1 MAERCGPGDRAR
13 TASGAGAELPPR
25 RMLRIVYFRGG
36 APNPPPSARFVN
48 NRGQVTASRA
58 TPPRIERLLAA
69 LESARRERA
78 DQAGVEAVLAKLE
91 KVRFREADALLRFH
105 DALLYLAAF
114 PSRPTVRRR
123 AARTLRTFAERV
135 TRLDGGDVSA
145 LEEAGHSGVAETSVT
160 TTFSFDLLRSFR
172 GRRLEIDWDLQE
184 NADRLG
190 AGLARFLPLLEE
202 ESLVDANVPYA
213 AWVAAARNAAW
224 LDAAQKGDA
233 VSWLLARF
241 EGLPFTPAERA
252 ERFDALGLSVRWDL
266 GRSPWS
272 RTALRVRSGPAF
284 FHRRALLSRGD
295 VDLRKEIGGPALP
308 VRRLAAAAGLR
319 TLDAARAALATR
331 YREFYGFNHG
341 DAARTIEVDGGR
353 GIRLHFFGLPPARRL
368 PLRAAAAF
376 LISRNGV
383 PVGYGDGFVL
393 FERIDLSFNVFPEYR
408 DGETAFI
415 FARLLRAC
423 RRLFG
428 ATVFS
433 IDPYQI
439 GFGNDE
445 AIESG
450 AFWFYRRLGFRSASP
465 AVEGLAVREEG
476 RLAKDRGYR
485 SSPRVLREL
494 AGSGV
499 ILDAED
505 PGNRAWDRFH
515 IRNIGLAVERR
526 MAASGLPAPQF
537 LARSAA
543 RLARIVP
550 SRPGRHRPRTDAF
563 ASLAA
568 ALDLVPGLARWSAAD
583 LGALAK
589 ILDAKSSPSE
599 RSYMRLLQ
607 RHDRLR
613 TALLRLGSASSSGAA
628 ARKGSK

>member
-1 MAERCGPGDRAR
+1 
-13 TASGAGAELPPR
+13 
-25 RMLRIVYFRGG
+25 MLRIVYFRGG

-48 NRGQVTASRA
+48 NRGHVTASRA

-69 LESARRERA
+69 LESTRRERA

-114 PSRPTVRRR
+114 PSRPSVRRR
-123 AARTLRTFAERV
+123 AARILRTFAERV

-160 TTFSFDLLRSFR
+160 TTFSFGLLRSFR
-172 GRRLEIDWDLQE
+172 GRRLEIDWELQE
-184 NADRLG
+184 NAERLG

-202 ESLVDANVPYA
+202 ESLVDANVSYEE
-213 AWVAAARNAAW
+213 WLDAARNAAW
-224 LDAAQKGDA
+224 IAAAKGDA

-241 EGLPFTPAERA
+241 EGLPLTPAERA
-252 ERFDALGLSVRWDL
+252 ERFDALGLSVRWNL

-284 FHRRALLSRGD
+284 FHGRALLSRGQI
-295 VDLRKEIGGPALP
+295 DLRKEIGGPALP

-341 DAARTIEVDGGR
+341 DPARAIEVDGGR

-393 FERIDLSFNVFPEYR
+393 FERIDLSFNVLPEYR

-450 AFWFYRRLGFRSASP
+450 AFWFYRRLGFRSVSLRREAL
-465 AVEGLAVREEG
+465 VCREEE
-476 RLAKDRGYR
+476 RIAAVKGYR
-485 SSPRVLREL
+485 SSPRVLRDL
-494 AGSGV
+494 SGAGM
-499 ILDAED
+499 ILDAGD

-515 IRNIGLAVERR
+515 IRNIGLAVQRR
-526 MAASGLPAPQF
+526 MAASGLSASKF
-537 LARSAA
+537 RARSAA
-543 RLARIVP
+543 RLARILP
-550 SRPGRHRPRTDAF
+550 PGPRRDRRRTDAF

-568 ALDLVPGLARWSAAD
+568 VLDLVPGLARWSAAD